1 MITEYYW
8 EEGLARIIKRE
19 GCEGSGIVRVNYGKR
34 LCRRQQQ
41 RKRGAGLGRGP
52 EREQLNCGLRVKRRR
67 VGRSLADRS
76 FQTAP
81 TGLKTR
87 GGEKRQNSVSRVT
100 APTVPAAQAR
110 TIARRARGERE
121 GRRAARRS
129 SQAEGYVPD
138 ATNRAARLLAPGSAP
153 SRAPAARPPR
163 PPCRAGSSQLPADG
177 SGEGTC
183 ARWPGVASWSPR
195 LGGGVRAARAGRFEK
210 RARDKGSRK
219 PPRRPEPVRAALGAP
234 RGPPAN
240 NGGGGGSGSGS
251 GRRRRMRQGAWERRR
266 RGRSGAARARR
277 G

>member
-1 MITEYYW
+1 MGKDCADVSSKEK
-8 EEGLARIIKRE
+8 EEQGWGVAQK
-19 GCEGSGIVRVNYGKR
+19 GNGSTAGYG
-34 LCRRQQQ
+34 
-41 RKRGAGLGRGP
+41 
-52 EREQLNCGLRVKRRR
+52 VKRRR
-67 VGRSLADRS
+67 VGRSLADSS

-81 TGLKTR
+81 TGLKIR

-110 TIARRARGERE
+110 TTARRARGERE

-129 SQAEGYVPD
+129 SRAEGYIPD

-153 SRAPAARPPR
+153 SRARAARPPR
-163 PPCRAGSSQLPADG
+163 PPCRAGSSQLLADG

-219 PPRRPEPVRAALGAP
+219 PPQRPEPVRAALGAP